1 MKPEQIYQHLKEL
14 SEKLGITVTEQSFKQ
29 AGVAVKSGYCIVKDE
44 KMFIMDKNI
53 SQYRKNRTLA
63 AFLRE
68 QPLDKIYVILAVRE
82 LLEKK

>member
-29 AGVAVKSGYCIVKDE
+29 AGVSVKSGYCIVKDE

-68 QPLDKIYVILAVRE
+68 QPLDEIYVIPAVRK